1 MTTCIR
7 ASRSAP
13 GSTGAVSGSRSPIV
27 AIADGGINGLAAL
40 DDSAF
45 DRMVADILMPNM
57 RGFESIRVFHRRVP
71 TVPLIAISGYAFRRK
86 MEPDRLASTE
96 ERWRAWKQISLPLRG

>member
-71 TVPLIAISGYAFRRK
+71 TVPLIAISGYAFF
-86 MEPDRLASTE
+86 E
-96 ERWRAWKQISLPLRG
+96 EKWSQTGSHRPRSDGAPGNKHLCL